1 MCSQADA
8 APAIMPCNDVSGR
21 DGMSERQS
29 CLHRQA
35 RQFRCARRI
44 RYSWFIV
51 LAVAQGTPGRVLPWI
66 NNTHVRNVP
75 MIQANKQNLVS
86 PRYFYA
92 PAAPLQDIRPALRTS
107 RNLMLRSPC
116 ANQCGLQVV
125 PSRYTLMRPPLCNP
139 WKTRCQMVAAPYG
152 ALWRPMAP
160 HGTLGFA
167 GCGAPFVHHG
177 SRGSAPGRTRV
188 AMGTWASWNSPG
200 GDQEFMRVEISIKKA
215 SSAQSRGCF
224 FFCPLTANSSGRMS
238 LAARN

>member
-116 ANQCGLQVV
+116 AHQCGLQVV

-160 HGTLGFA
+160 WDLLVAEPHLSIMAPGAAPQGAPGWPWELGRHGTVRGEIRNL
-167 GCGAPFVHHG
+167 CGLKFP
-177 SRGSAPGRTRV
+177 
-188 AMGTWASWNSPG
+188 
-200 GDQEFMRVEISIKKA
+200 
-215 SSAQSRGCF
+215 
-224 FFCPLTANSSGRMS
+224 
-238 LAARN
+238 